1 MNYSYVKERYGFAMG
16 IATAIDRPNG
26 RALRSILGSFATGVA
41 VVTTRDSAGQP
52 MGVTANSFTSVSM
65 VPPLISWC
73 LRSDS
78 YSLPAFRH
86 SRRFAINILGSA
98 HGELCR
104 RFAFSGPDKWGD
116 LVPKLGVEDCPLIGE
131 AIATLECELVAEHEA
146 GDHTILIGRVDRAI
160 ANEEAPPL
168 VFFRGRFYDLRSP
181 DVSMAR

>member
-1 MNYSYVKERYGFAMG
+1 MG
-16 IATAIDRPNG
+16 IASAIDRPSE

-52 MGVTANSFTSVSM
+52 VGVTANSFTSVSM

-73 LRSDS
+73 LRSNS

-104 RFAFSGPDKWGD
+104 RFAAGGADKWDG
-116 LVPKLGVEDCPLIGE
+116 LVPKFGIEDCPLISD
-131 AIATLECELVAEHEA
+131 AIATLECELVAEHHA
-146 GDHTILIGRVDRAI
+146 GDHIILIGRVERATSDDD
-160 ANEEAPPL
+160 APPL
-168 VFFRGRFYDLRSP
+168 VFFRGRFHGLKSP
-181 DVSMAR
+181 DVSVTR